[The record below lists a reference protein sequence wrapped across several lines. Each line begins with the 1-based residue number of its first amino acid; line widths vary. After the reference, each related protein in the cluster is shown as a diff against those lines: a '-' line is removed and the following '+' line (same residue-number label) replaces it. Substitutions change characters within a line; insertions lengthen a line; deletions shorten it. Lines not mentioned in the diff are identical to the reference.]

1 MEVKGLSTMFQF
13 VCIIII
19 IMKNFILVFI
29 CFLNLGFLAEKITG
43 FVQVEWVEL
52 HYVLEKNENEVKII
66 DHSSFINRTTRDSR
80 SSVDRKSIVQ

>member
-1 MEVKGLSTMFQF
+1 MFQF

-29 CFLNLGFLAEKITG
+29 CFLKLGFLAEKITG

>member
-1 MEVKGLSTMFQF
+1 MFQF

-19 IMKNFILVFI
+19 IMKNLILCLFVLKTLLI
-29 CFLNLGFLAEKITG
+29 GFLAEKITG